1 MSYYRPEAPAAFEF
15 EIKKS
20 RFIGLAFPAT
30 SREQALEYL
39 AEIKAQYPDARHHCW
54 AYVVGNPN
62 NAATMAANDD
72 GEPSGTAGKP
82 ILNVLMH
89 KEIGDIMLIVVRY
102 FGGIK
107 LGAGGLTRAYSQA
120 ADGVVQK
127 LSLIKPIL
135 MQIWVFECDFAQEQ
149 YLRHFLE
156 QNQGGLLDIEYSNK
170 VTGKL
175 ELPESVMDADEQ
187 LIGQGIKLKVNPNKS
202 NV

>member
-1 MSYYRPEAPAAFEF
+1 MSYFRPESPAEFEF

-20 RFIGLAFPAT
+20 RFIGLAVPAT
-30 SREQALEYL
+30 SREQALDYL
-39 AEIKAQYPDARHHCW
+39 ADIKLKYPDARHHCW
-54 AYVVGNPN
+54 AYVVGDPN

-89 KEIGDIMLIVVRY
+89 KQIGDIMLIVVRY

-127 LSLIKPIL
+127 LTLIKPIL
-135 MQIWVFECDFAQEQ
+135 MQSWRFECDFAQEQ
-149 YLRHFLE
+149 YLRHYLE
-156 QNQGGLLDIEYSNK
+156 QNQGELLSIDYSNK
-170 VTGKL
+170 VSGEV
-175 ELPESVMDADEQ
+175 ELPASLADADEQ
-187 LIGQGIKLKVNPNKS
+187 LIGQGITLLKR
-202 NV
+202 

>member
-1 MSYYRPEAPAAFEF
+1 MSYFRPESPAEFEF

-20 RFIGLAFPAT
+20 RFIGLAVPAT
-30 SREQALEYL
+30 SREQALDYL
-39 AEIKAQYPDARHHCW
+39 AGIKLKYPDARHHCW
-54 AYVVGNPN
+54 AYVVGDPN

-89 KEIGDIMLIVVRY
+89 KQIGDIMLIVVRY

-127 LSLIKPIL
+127 LTLIKPIL
-135 MQIWVFECDFAQEQ
+135 MQSWRFECDFAQEQ
-149 YLRHFLE
+149 YLRHYLE
-156 QNQGGLLDIEYSNK
+156 QNQGELLSIDYSNK
-170 VTGKL
+170 VSGEV
-175 ELPESVMDADEQ
+175 ELPASLTDADEQ
-187 LIGQGIKLKVNPNKS
+187 LIGQGITLLKR
-202 NV
+202 

>member
-1 MSYYRPEAPAAFEF
+1 MSYFRPESPAEFEF

-20 RFIGLAFPAT
+20 RFIGLAVPAT
-30 SREQALEYL
+30 SREQALDYL
-39 AEIKAQYPDARHHCW
+39 ADIKLKYPDARHHCW
-54 AYVVGNPN
+54 AYVVGDPN

-89 KEIGDIMLIVVRY
+89 KQIGDIMLIVVRY

-127 LSLIKPIL
+127 LTLIKPIL
-135 MQIWVFECDFAQEQ
+135 MQSWRFECDFAQEQ
-149 YLRHFLE
+149 YLRHYLE
-156 QNQGGLLDIEYSNK
+156 QNQGELLSIDYSNK
-170 VTGKL
+170 VSGEV
-175 ELPESVMDADEQ
+175 ELPASLTDADEQ
-187 LIGQGIKLKVNPNKS
+187 LIGLGITLLKR
-202 NV
+202 

>member
-1 MSYYRPEAPAAFEF
+1 MSYFRPESPAEFEF

-20 RFIGLAFPAT
+20 RFIGLAVPAT
-30 SREQALEYL
+30 SREQALDYL
-39 AEIKAQYPDARHHCW
+39 ADIKLKYPDARHHCW
-54 AYVVGNPN
+54 AYVVGDPN

-89 KEIGDIMLIVVRY
+89 KQIGDIMLIVVRY

-127 LSLIKPIL
+127 LTLIKPIL
-135 MQIWVFECDFAQEQ
+135 MQSWRFECDFAQEQ
-149 YLRHFLE
+149 YLRHYLE
-156 QNQGGLLDIEYSNK
+156 QNQGELLSIDYSNK
-170 VTGKL
+170 VSGEV
-175 ELPESVMDADEQ
+175 ELPASLIDADEQ
-187 LIGQGIKLKVNPNKS
+187 LIGQGITLLKR
-202 NV
+202 

>member
-1 MSYYRPEAPAAFEF
+1 FEF

-20 RFIGLAFPAT
+20 RFISLAFPVT
-30 SREQALEYL
+30 SREQALLHLDEVKTQYL
-39 AEIKAQYPDARHHCW
+39 DARHHCW

-89 KEIGDIMLIVVRY
+89 KQIGDIMLIVVRY

-127 LSLIKPIL
+127 LSLIKPTP
-135 MQIWVFECDFAQEQ
+135 MKTWQFACDFAQEQ

-156 QNQGGLLDIEYSNK
+156 QNQGELIEVNYSNK
-170 VTGKL
+170 VVGVLKL
-175 ELPESVMDADEQ
+175 PTAIINANEQ
-187 LIGQGIKLKVNPNKS
+187 LIGQGIRLTKVELL
-202 NV
+202 

>member
-1 MSYYRPEAPAAFEF
+1 MGYFRPESFAEFEF

-20 RFIGLAFPAT
+20 RFIGLAFPVT
-30 SREQALEYL
+30 SREQALLHLDEV
-39 AEIKAQYPDARHHCW
+39 KTQYPDARHHCW

-89 KEIGDIMLIVVRY
+89 KQIGDIMLIVVRY

-127 LSLIKPIL
+127 LNLIKPIP
-135 MQIWVFECDFAQEQ
+135 MTTWQFACDFAQEQ

-156 QNQGGLLDIEYSNK
+156 QNQGELIEVNYSNK
-170 VTGKL
+170 VAGVLKL
-175 ELPESVMDADEQ
+175 PTAIINANEQ
-187 LIGQGIKLKVNPNKS
+187 LIGQGIRLTKVELL
-202 NV
+202 